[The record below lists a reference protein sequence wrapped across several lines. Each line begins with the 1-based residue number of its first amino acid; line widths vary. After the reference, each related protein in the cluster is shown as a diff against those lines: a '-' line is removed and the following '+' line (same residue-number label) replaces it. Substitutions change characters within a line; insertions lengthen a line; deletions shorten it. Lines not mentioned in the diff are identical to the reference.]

1 MIVGLGSDLTDIR
14 RIERM
19 LARYGDRFVQRIF
32 TDIERNRSESLQ
44 KKSSSYAKRFAA
56 KEACAKAL
64 GTGIAC
70 GINWKDMG
78 VINLPSGKPIMKLTN
93 RAQMQLQKLLPSHHD
108 AIIHLSMTDDFPWAQ
123 AFIIIE
129 AFPRG

>member
-1 MIVGLGSDLTDIR
+1 MIVGLGNDLVDIR
-14 RIERM
+14 RIEKM
-19 LARYGDRFVQRIF
+19 LVRYGERFIQRIF
-32 TDIERNRSESLQ
+32 TDIERNRSESLK

-78 VINLPSGKPIMKLTN
+78 VVNLPSGKPIMQLTN
-93 RAQMQLQKLLPSHHD
+93 RAQMQLQKLLPPHHD
-108 AIIHLSMTDDFPWAQ
+108 VVIHLSITDDFPWAQ
-123 AFIIIE
+123 AFVIIE
-129 AFPRG
+129 ALPRG

>member
-1 MIVGLGSDLTDIR
+1 
-14 RIERM
+14 
-19 LARYGDRFVQRIF
+19 
-32 TDIERNRSESLQ
+32 
-44 KKSSSYAKRFAA
+44 
-56 KEACAKAL
+56 
-64 GTGIAC
+64 
-70 GINWKDMG
+70 MG

>member
-32 TDIERNRSESLQ
+32 TDIERKRSESLQ

-70 GINWKDMG
+70 GVNWKDMG

>member
-1 MIVGLGSDLTDIR
+1 MIVGLGNDLTDIR